1 MSTFQ
6 ALCDGNPPIQIV
18 ASLCFSQKTGPP
30 PTRQGWFCPPT
41 IWNTKPQLIRL
52 AFIVYTDAMSL
63 SDPTLINE
71 MQIGQPAWRMALL
84 FPPQGSWTEQ
94 EYLAI
99 DAGRQIE
106 FDRGCVEVLDLP
118 TKEHQRIVRFVFL
131 LIESFVSGRGLGEV
145 FFAPIPV
152 RLWDQ
157 KYREP
162 DLVFIRQGRENV
174 GRYPDGADLVV
185 EVLSESPSDR
195 KRDLETKVDEYAQA
209 GIQEYWI
216 VDPAMSTVM
225 ILSLVDSKYAAQS
238 FAVGDIATS
247 KILNGI
253 SLDVKALFESARG

>member
-1 MSTFQ
+1 MS
-6 ALCDGNPPIQIV
+6 
-18 ASLCFSQKTGPP
+18 S
-30 PTRQGWFCPPT
+30 
-41 IWNTKPQLIRL
+41 
-52 AFIVYTDAMSL
+52 

-118 TKEHQRIVRFVFL
+118 TKEHQRLVRFLFL
-131 LIESFVSGRGLGEV
+131 LIESFASAHSLGEV

-162 DLVFIRQGRENV
+162 DLVFIQQGRGNA

-195 KRDLETKVDEYAQA
+195 KRDLETKVDEYALA

-216 VDPAMSTVM
+216 VDPALSTVM
-225 ILSLVDSKYAAQS
+225 FLFLVQSKYAVKS
-238 FAVGDIATS
+238 FGVGELATS
-247 KILNGI
+247 KVLSGI
-253 SLDVKALFESARG
+253 SLDVTALFESARG